1 MGFWGL
7 PPLPPPPLQPPCQE
21 LWQLLHTVLPLLPE
35 VDVVMSETIRTAGV
49 IRVTLLSWWLKT
61 SKVSGDQSIQTANLS
76 PDFYLLTSAS
86 SLYLYNSL
94 SVLFAAPL
102 SVLIL
107 HRQDPARQKVKKKC
121 PFHCIRR
128 STTVVRYQMHTVDNT
143 IISHFSFPP
152 PFSH

>member
-1 MGFWGL
+1 MGLWGL

-21 LWQLLHTVLPLLPE
+21 LWLLLHTVLPLLPE

-49 IRVTLLSWWLKT
+49 VRVTLLSRWLKT
-61 SKVSGDQSIQTANLS
+61 SKVSGDQSVQTANLS
-76 PDFYLLTSAS
+76 PAFYLLTSVS
-86 SLYLYNSL
+86 YLYLYNPP

-102 SVLIL
+102 SVRSL
-107 HRQDPARQKVKKKC
+107 HRQDPAGQKVKKKC
-121 PFHCIRR
+121 PFHYIRR
-128 STTVVRYQMHTVDNT
+128 STTVVKCQMHTVDNT